1 MVSYLH
7 REKQIKAKVIRTII
21 CIALFTLLI
30 SVILLINVDAQ
41 APKKAQITFF
51 SRVNGNYEIFIMDS
65 DGNNQ
70 HNLTN
75 NPADDQ
81 YPSWSPDGRKIAFA
95 SERDGDGNFEIYIM
109 DTDGENPL
117 NLTKNP
123 ADDRG
128 PDWFD
133 PAFAHSVFSAGQLN
147 TTWGWIK
154 QDKGIF

>member
-51 SRVNGNYEIFIMDS
+51 SRVNGNYEIFIMD
-65 DGNNQ
+65 
-70 HNLTN
+70 
-75 NPADDQ
+75 A
-81 YPSWSPDGRKIAFA
+81 
-95 SERDGDGNFEIYIM
+95 
-109 DTDGENPL
+109 DGENPL